1 MSKQTDDSL
10 NFSVTC
16 VKPNGEI
23 VTHKYHKLLDVL
35 IERNNSATKV
45 MALFDCC
52 DQIKAGELVDGEAC
66 NMKGYTFQRVA

>member
-1 MSKQTDDSL
+1 MSKTTDDAL

-16 VKPNGEI
+16 TKPDGI
-23 VTHKYHKLLDVL
+23 VVTHKYHKLLDVL

-52 DQIKAGELVDGEAC
+52 DKIKAGEVVDGEEC
-66 NMKGYTFQRVA
+66 NMKGYKFQRVA

>member
-23 VTHKYHKLLDVL
+23 VTHLYHKLLDVL

>member
-1 MSKQTDDSL
+1 MSKKTDDLL
-10 NFSVTC
+10 NFYVTC

-52 DQIKAGELVDGEAC
+52 DKIKAGELVNGEEC
-66 NMKGYTFQRVA
+66 NMNGYTFQRIA

>member
-1 MSKQTDDSL
+1 MNKATDDLL

-16 VKPNGEI
+16 TKPNGEI

-35 IERNNSATKV
+35 IERNNSAKKV

-52 DQIKAGELVDGEAC
+52 DRIKAGELVDGVDCE
-66 NMKGYTFQRVA
+66 MRGYSFQRVK

>member
-1 MSKQTDDSL
+1 MSKNDTDL

-16 VKPNGEI
+16 VKPNGET

-52 DQIKAGELVDGEAC
+52 DKIKAGELVDGEEC
-66 NMKGYTFQRVA
+66 NMKGFTFQRVA